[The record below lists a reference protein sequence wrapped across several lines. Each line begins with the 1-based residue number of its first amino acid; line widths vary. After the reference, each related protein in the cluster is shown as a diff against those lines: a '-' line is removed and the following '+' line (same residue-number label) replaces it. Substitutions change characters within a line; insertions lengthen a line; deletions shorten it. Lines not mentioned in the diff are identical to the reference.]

1 MTSLVLR
8 NYATLFVPGSG
19 LVSGAC
25 IWCSRDEM
33 VSKFITFM
41 RDITVPSFWG
51 PLLCSLK
58 KGHGVMMLIY
68 FEGYC
73 CPSMMRILMWEVLA
87 PKRRH
92 VELFIY
98 LLT

>member
-19 LVSGAC
+19 LVSGTC
-25 IWCSRDEM
+25 VWCSRDKM

-41 RDITVPSFWG
+41 REMTVPSFWG
-51 PLLCSLK
+51 SLLCSLK
-58 KGHGVMMLIY
+58 KGHGVMEFIY

-73 CPSMMRILMWEVLA
+73 CPLNDEDINGKFLPQKGGMWSC
-87 PKRRH
+87 
-92 VELFIY
+92 LFTY
-98 LLT
+98 